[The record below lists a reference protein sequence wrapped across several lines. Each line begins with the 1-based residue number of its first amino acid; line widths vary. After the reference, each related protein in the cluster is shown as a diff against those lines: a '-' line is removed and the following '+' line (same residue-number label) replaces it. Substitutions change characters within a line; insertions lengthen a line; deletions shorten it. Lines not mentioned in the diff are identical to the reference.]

1 MGGAD
6 EHEIHYG
13 MLLNGGWIMQ
23 SGGIVYGA
31 GSLEATEEELY
42 SYMVMAK
49 EEVGENLPHL
59 SLLRN
64 SSKFY
69 VFHAFSQFQEVA
81 KRELKRSQANNDDEN
96 NNVLMDDGEK
106 FLVKFNVKLG
116 NLVSYVSDNILPKV
130 KKPTYFNAN
139 YKDRMEDGFLT
150 EISAN
155 MTKARN
161 MYDDLISDYD
171 NLKCAK
177 SFKKKSEKF
186 ELQEKVNS
194 SN

>member
-1 MGGAD
+1 MGIIKKPCKFWPKLVNFTKPCKFKVD
-6 EHEIHYG
+6 KFK
-13 MLLNGGWIMQ
+13 L
-23 SGGIVYGA
+23 A
-31 GSLEATEEELY
+31 GFWKPHKFEEELY
-42 SYMVMAK
+42 SYMVM
-49 EEVGENLPHL
+49 
-59 SLLRN
+59 
-64 SSKFY
+64 
-69 VFHAFSQFQEVA
+69 A

-116 NLVSYVSDNILPKV
+116 NLVSHVSDNILPKV

-150 EISAN
+150 EISVN

-161 MYDDLISDYD
+161 MDDDLISDYD